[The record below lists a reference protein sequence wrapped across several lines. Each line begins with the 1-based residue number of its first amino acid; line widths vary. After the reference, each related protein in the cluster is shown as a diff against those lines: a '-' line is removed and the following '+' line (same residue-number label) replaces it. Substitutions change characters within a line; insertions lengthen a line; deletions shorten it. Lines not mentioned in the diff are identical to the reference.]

1 MGHTGRALAASLF
14 TLSCCT
20 VALHAQATTEETG
33 NFVVGGTVIWV
44 KATDAGV
51 VQLFMSQGY
60 RDAFARPIAL
70 PAASLRR
77 WAESAQTISYHQPA
91 ARNASDSAEVSSG
104 TLGESGTVLERWV
117 AATGGGVRVERGGH
131 VILHMPDDPGRDF
144 IAAIAQAAKLTQ
156 EASAPRASALP
167 AQHSVVTAQRSAVS
181 APRSTPPAPHRP
193 APEERRVVAAH
204 AAVPSVPVHLQAV
217 TIAAAPSGAAE
228 TPQLKLRAPVMRAA
242 ALIPAPAARIN
253 AAMHPAIVGMA
264 TAPASAS
271 RAPSVRVKAPRVVHM
286 ALIPATRMAMA
297 AAPAPATAPS
307 RMPHAPHPAMPATQP
322 VAKLAAP
329 PVGSPPASPAAAPPA
344 PSTAPAPPMP
354 GEEDKHIRTPLGP
367 FVVPAAAMRS
377 RTSQVQY
384 CYAQLGLRYDPD
396 LTGSIAIRVS
406 LAAATDTV
414 TNVEITGRTWSTD
427 GVTAGEVEACVRTLI
442 HDWRFEPSEIRQ
454 SDRTIELKFTF
465 RPDQANKR

>member
-20 VALHAQATTEETG
+20 AALHAQATTEETG

-91 ARNASDSAEVSSG
+91 ERNGSDSAEVSSG
-104 TLGESGTVLERWV
+104 SLGESGMVLERWV

-131 VILHMPDDPGRDF
+131 VILHMPDDPGRNF

-156 EASAPRASALP
+156 EASAPRASAPPVHHAVL
-167 AQHSVVTAQRSAVS
+167 TAQRSAVS
-181 APRSTPPAPHRP
+181 GPRSTPPAPHRA

-204 AAVPSVPVHLQAV
+204 AAVPSLQVPHQAV
-217 TIAAAPSGAAE
+217 TLGAAPSGAAE
-228 TPQLKLRAPVMRAA
+228 TPRLKLRAPVMRAA
-242 ALIPAPAARIN
+242 ALIPAPPARIN

-307 RMPHAPHPAMPATQP
+307 RMP
-322 VAKLAAP
+322 
-329 PVGSPPASPAAAPPA
+329 
-344 PSTAPAPPMP
+344 STAPVPPAP

-396 LTGSIAIRVS
+396 LTGSIAVRAS

-442 HDWRFEPSEIRQ
+442 HDWRFAPSEIRQ
-454 SDRTIELKFTF
+454 PDRTIELKFTF
-465 RPDQANKR
+465 RPDRANKR

>member
-14 TLSCCT
+14 TIFCCT
-20 VALHAQATTEETG
+20 VASHAQATTEETG

-77 WAESAQTISYHQPA
+77 WAESAETISIHQPTE
-91 ARNASDSAEVSSG
+91 RNGSDSAEVSSG
-104 TLGESGTVLERWV
+104 SLGETGMVLERWV

-131 VILHMPDDPGRDF
+131 VILHMPDDPGRNF
-144 IAAIAQAAKLTQ
+144 IAAIAEAAKLTP
-156 EASAPRASALP
+156 EDSAPS
-167 AQHSVVTAQRSAVS
+167 
-181 APRSTPPAPHRP
+181 STPPAPHRA

-204 AAVPSVPVHLQAV
+204 AAVPGVPVHLQAV

-228 TPQLKLRAPVMRAA
+228 TPRLKLRAPVMRAA
-242 ALIPAPAARIN
+242 ALIPAPAARID
-253 AAMHPAIVGMA
+253 AAMHPAVVGMA
-264 TAPASAS
+264 TAPPSAS
-271 RAPSVRVKAPRVVHM
+271 RVPSVRVKAPRVLHM
-286 ALIPATRMAMA
+286 ALIPATRMTMA
-297 AAPAPATAPS
+297 AAPAPVTAPS
-307 RMPHAPHPAMPATQP
+307 RTPHAPHPAMPATQP

-329 PVGSPPASPAAAPPA
+329 PVGAPPASPAAALQA
-344 PSTAPAPPMP
+344 PSTAPAPPTP
-354 GEEDKHIRTPLGP
+354 AEEDKHIRTPLGP
-367 FVVPAAAMRS
+367 FVIPAAAMRS

-396 LTGSIAIRVS
+396 LTGSIAVRAS

-454 SDRTIELKFTF
+454 PDRTIELQFTF

>member
-1 MGHTGRALAASLF
+1 MGHTGRALAACLF
-14 TLSCCT
+14 TLSCCAAT
-20 VALHAQATTEETG
+20 LHAQAMTEETG
-33 NFVVGGTVIWV
+33 NFVVGGTVIWI

-77 WAESAQTISYHQPA
+77 WAESAQTISYPQPT
-91 ARNASDSAEVSSG
+91 ARDASDSAEVSSG
-104 TLGESGTVLERWV
+104 SLGASGTVLERWV

-131 VILHMPDDPGRDF
+131 VILHMPDDPGRSF
-144 IAAIAQAAKLTQ
+144 IAAMAQAAKLTQ
-156 EASAPRASALP
+156 EAS
-167 AQHSVVTAQRSAVS
+167 
-181 APRSTPPAPHRP
+181 TPPASP
-193 APEERRVVAAH
+193 APAPGRVASVKQSVVAEH
-204 AAVPSVPVHLQAV
+204 APVPGLPAPHQALTV
-217 TIAAAPSGAAE
+217 AAAPSGATE
-228 TPQLKLRAPVMRAA
+228 TPRLRLRAPAMRAV

-253 AAMHPAIVGMA
+253 TAMHPAVVRLA
-264 TAPASAS
+264 TAPASVS

-286 ALIPATRMAMA
+286 ALIPATRIAMA
-297 AAPAPATAPS
+297 AAAPPPATAPS
-307 RMPHAPHPAMPATQP
+307 PT
-322 VAKLAAP
+322 P
-329 PVGSPPASPAAAPPA
+329 PVSP
-344 PSTAPAPPMP
+344 TP

-377 RTSQVQY
+377 RTSQVRY

-396 LTGSIAIRVS
+396 LTGSIAVLVS

-442 HDWRFEPSEIRQ
+442 HDWRFEPSELRQ
-454 SDRTIELKFTF
+454 PDRTIQLKFTF
-465 RPDQANKR
+465 RPDQANTR